1 MKSNPWFY
9 IFCFV
14 AFITLFGHIANSY
27 TAATYYDY
35 ARYPYKKKQRNERKI
50 RALKSQCEEGCE
62 NKVGLD
68 QLSCVRRCMSRECYD
83 ELYTHDPL
91 EEGEIDVR
99 FNSFKG
105 CILKKVL

>member
-35 ARYPYKKKQRNERKI
+35 ARYPYKKKQRNVSLEIIKNLVIVTMHCIFNRHAKGNK
-50 RALKSQCEEGCE
+50 AL
-62 NKVGLD
+62 L
-68 QLSCVRRCMSRECYD
+68 
-83 ELYTHDPL
+83 
-91 EEGEIDVR
+91 
-99 FNSFKG
+99 
-105 CILKKVL
+105 